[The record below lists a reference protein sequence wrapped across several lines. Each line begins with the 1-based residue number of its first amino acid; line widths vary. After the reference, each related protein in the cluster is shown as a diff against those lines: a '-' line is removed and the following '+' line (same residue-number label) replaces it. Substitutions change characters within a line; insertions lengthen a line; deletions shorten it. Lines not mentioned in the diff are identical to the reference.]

1 MAGHVNGV
9 QKRIRKKYPRAIFVH
24 CAAHCLN
31 LVINDQSRVSIVRS
45 TCDIIREIIRFFR
58 KSPERRSSLGVN
70 IPLFSPTR
78 WSQKYKSIRIFKA
91 SFKLI
96 LDALALLM
104 KDASGEKRAKALSLK
119 AAFEKPGVTYAICL
133 IGRYSALIEP
143 LARKLQSV
151 GVRVP
156 SVKSLIASL
165 QSVLDQDRVD
175 FNTVA
180 SSIYDEA
187 CAVVGMK
194 ELSVPRVVGIQV
206 HRDNVEAESASQYYQ
221 RSIFLP
227 YIDGLNSSLRERFND
242 NPSFFALL
250 SILPPNNPTNINDI
264 ESLYSL
270 DNLVNEVKL
279 WRSSLT
285 LQVNQ
290 ESLPELFLS
299 AQAYPSVRN
308 VIQII
313 LTLPATTVEAERSFS
328 CMRRVKTWLRSHMT
342 SDRLSDL
349 CVLHCHHERVDEEK
363 TNRILAT
370 MAGEKRRRIDF

>member
-1 MAGHVNGV
+1 M
-9 QKRIRKKYPRAIFVH
+9 
-24 CAAHCLN
+24 
-31 LVINDQSRVSIVRS
+31 
-45 TCDIIREIIRFFR
+45 E
-58 KSPERRSSLGVN
+58 
-70 IPLFSPTR
+70 
-78 WSQKYKSIRIFKA
+78 
-91 SFKLI
+91 
-96 LDALALLM
+96 
-104 KDASGEKRAKALSLK
+104 DASGETRVKALSLK
-119 AAFEKPGVTYAICL
+119 AALKKPGVTYVICL
-133 IGRYSALIEP
+133 IGRYSALMEP

-151 GVRVP
+151 GVSVP

-165 QSVLDQDRVD
+165 QSVFDQDRVD

-180 SSIYDEA
+180 SSICDEA
-187 CAVVGMK
+187 SAAVDTK
-194 ELSVPRVVGIQV
+194 QLSVPRVVGIQV

-221 RSIFLP
+221 RSIFLRC
-227 YIDGLNSSLRERFND
+227 IDDLSSSLRECFND

-250 SILPPNNPTNINDI
+250 SILPPNNPTNVNDI

-279 WRSSLT
+279 WRSFLT
-285 LQVNQ
+285 PQVNQ

-299 AQAYPSVRN
+299 AQAYPSVRK

-313 LTLPATTVEAERSFS
+313 LTLPATTVETEQSFS

-349 CVLHCHHERVDEEK
+349 CGLYCHHERVHEEK

>member
-1 MAGHVNGV
+1 M
-9 QKRIRKKYPRAIFVH
+9 
-24 CAAHCLN
+24 
-31 LVINDQSRVSIVRS
+31 
-45 TCDIIREIIRFFR
+45 
-58 KSPERRSSLGVN
+58 
-70 IPLFSPTR
+70 
-78 WSQKYKSIRIFKA
+78 
-91 SFKLI
+91 
-96 LDALALLM
+96 
-104 KDASGEKRAKALSLK
+104 
-119 AAFEKPGVTYAICL
+119 
-133 IGRYSALIEP
+133 
-143 LARKLQSV
+143 
-151 GVRVP
+151 
-156 SVKSLIASL
+156 
-165 QSVLDQDRVD
+165 D

-187 CAVVGMK
+187 CAAVGMK

-227 YIDGLNSSLRERFND
+227 YIDGLSSSLRERFND
-242 NPSFFALL
+242 TPSFFALL
-250 SILPPNNPTNINDI
+250 SILRPNNPTNINDF

-270 DNLVNEVKL
+270 NNLVNEVKL

-285 LQVNQ
+285 SQVNQ

-308 VIQII
+308 VIQNI
-313 LTLPATTVEAERSFS
+313 LTLPEITVEAERLFS
-328 CMRRVKTWLRSHMT
+328 CMRRVKTWLRLHMT

-349 CVLHCHHERVDEEK
+349 CGLHCRHERVDEEK